1 MQDEFRVNKK
11 FAQAAYKGLSIRK
24 ASLTDADL
32 QHHLLECGPIIL
44 LTNANLL
51 RCNICNGSRSFS
63 DELRACLPWRSGNSS
78 ENDSV
83 EYHGHYIV
91 LCGYNSAEQSYMY
104 RNPTYKDSKF
114 VPQFTS
120 YSCFLCIGVFLQ
132 TNNLYN
138 LWVIVCILSQNFAQ

>member
-1 MQDEFRVNKK
+1 MCPLQDEVRVNKK
-11 FAQAAYKGLSIRK
+11 FAQAAHKGLSIRK

-51 RCNICNGSRSFS
+51 RCQTCHGSRWFS
-63 DELRACLPWRSGNSS
+63 DELKACLPWRSGNSS
-78 ENDSV
+78 EIDSV

-91 LCGYNSAEQSYMY
+91 LCGYNAVERSYMY

-114 VPQFTS
+114 VHQFASRFFKISLIKSIQALTS
-120 YSCFLCIGVFLQ
+120 RRFL
-132 TNNLYN
+132 NN
-138 LWVIVCILSQNFAQ
+138 